1 MNTYIEDNTGYLIWP
16 VQKTKSLIGIIMAV
30 LTYIKSD
37 YFNKIFFI
45 DYNQKLTENQIV
57 DEI

>member
-1 MNTYIEDNTGYLIWP
+1 
-16 VQKTKSLIGIIMAV
+16 MAV
-30 LTYIKSD
+30 LTYIKLD

-45 DYNQKLTENQIV
+45 DYNQKLTEIQIV

>member
-1 MNTYIEDNTGYLIWP
+1 MNTYIEGNTGYLIWP

-30 LTYIKSD
+30 LTYIISD

-45 DYNQKLTENQIV
+45 DYNQKLTEIQIV